1 MNNGI
6 LLSLSPIF
14 LIIFLGYFLKQTK
27 LISEAFIYDLRRLVF
42 YIFLPTLLFLK
53 TSTGHIDNI
62 NNYSMVILGA
72 IVPLL
77 IIALISLLTLRQLK
91 IIKHNNFTALLQG
104 MITGNAVLIGLPIAL
119 VLFNKS
125 EMTTYYIII
134 TAGNLVINTLIII
147 LLTKINSGKKVSIV
161 KTLLEVIQNPILI
174 AVFGGLLINITN
186 IVSLPKSV
194 TKALEMISQ
203 PTGVMGM
210 ILVGSSLELKDLF
223 TNKREVILSSA
234 VRLVLIPFMTYWI
247 CNLLDV
253 SKSMTA
259 VAILFNSVPVAVSSY
274 VYEAELKGNPKL
286 ASKLIAFQTLAS
298 AFTIPFIIEYLVK

>member
-14 LIIFLGYFLKQTK
+14 LIIFLGYFLKQSK
-27 LISEAFIYDLRRLVF
+27 VISESFIHDLRKLVF
-42 YIFLPTLLFLK
+42 YIFLPALLFLK
-53 TSTGHIDNI
+53 TSTGQIDNI
-62 NNYSMVILGA
+62 ADYSMVIAGA
-72 IVPLL
+72 IIPLL
-77 IIALISLLTLRQLK
+77 AIVIISLLTLRQLR
-91 IIKHNNFTALLQG
+91 IIKDSNFTALLQG

-125 EMTTYYIII
+125 EMTTYYILI
-134 TAGNLVINTLIII
+134 TVGNLIINTLIII
-147 LLTKINSGKKVSIV
+147 LLTKINSGKKVSIF
-161 KTLLEVIQNPILI
+161 KTLFEVIQNPILI
-174 AVFGGLLINITN
+174 AVFGGLLINMTN
-186 IVSLPKSV
+186 IIFIPKSV

-210 ILVGSSLELKDLF
+210 ILVGSSLELKDLL
-223 TNKREVILSSA
+223 TNKREVILSSGA
-234 VRLVLIPFMTYWI
+234 RLVLIPLATYWV
-247 CNLLDV
+247 CSLLDV
-253 SKSMTA
+253 SKSMTT

-286 ASKLIAFQTLAS
+286 ASKIIAFQTLAS